1 MVRSVALRH
10 ASRVI
15 VLIVTPSD
23 FSVATPAPASA
34 LFDWAESANGQ
45 QINDSGQCGASL
57 LPRDDD
63 VVLVLPPRA
72 LSWHRVALPKVAS
85 NRLRAALEGML
96 EDRLLTDV
104 TELHFA
110 LEPGGKSG
118 QAVWVAACNK
128 VWLRNWLQVLEGAG
142 RPVTRIVP
150 AMWPL
155 TQAGAPLAQPGAS
168 RSFELDVPAPI
179 HWAHNEGDQAWL
191 GSASELGVSCTP
203 LLEAS
208 SGLGGST
215 SSAAVKA
222 LMPSP
227 PDLPG
232 EPGEHDI
239 WLADPG
245 VAAVAE
251 RVLNQRFEL
260 VALPQWLL
268 RCAQSDWNLAQFD
281 LSLSAGARRGQRWR
295 RSLQR
300 WLSAPEWRP
309 ARWGVAA
316 LVAVQLVGLNT
327 AAWHERSMLAAKQQ
341 AVRQALQQT
350 FPQVTLVLDAP
361 VQMQRELARL
371 QQASGTLS
379 SGDLETLLGA
389 IDQASGGQSFL
400 PATIT
405 YAPGDGRFS
414 GWRATEDQLRAL
426 QQALERGGW
435 RVRLDGEEMSIKPPA
450 P

>member
-1 MVRSVALRH
+1 MVRSVASRH

-15 VLIVTPSD
+15 VLIVTPSN

-34 LFDWAESANGQ
+34 LFDWAASGNGQ
-45 QINDSGQCGASL
+45 QITDTGQCGASL
-57 LPRDDD
+57 LPHDDD

-72 LSWHRVALPKVAS
+72 VSWHRVALPKVAA
-85 NRLRAALEGML
+85 NRLRAALDGLL

-128 VWLRNWLQVLEGAG
+128 VWLRSWLQILEGAG
-142 RPVTRIVP
+142 RPVSRIAP

-155 TQAGAPLAQPGAS
+155 AHAAAPLTPSGAS
-168 RSFELDVPAPI
+168 RSFELDLPAPI
-179 HWAHNEGDQAWL
+179 HWAHHESGQAWL
-191 GSASELGVSCTP
+191 ASASVLGVICTP

-208 SGLGGST
+208 SSLGGST
-215 SSAAVKA
+215 SAAAVKA
-222 LMPSP
+222 LMPPSTGHP
-227 PDLPG
+227 EAG
-232 EPGEHDI
+232 EQDI

-295 RSLQR
+295 RSLRR

-316 LVAVQLVGLNT
+316 LVVVHLVGLNT

-341 AVRQALQQT
+341 AVRQALQQA

-371 QQASGTLS
+371 QQASGMLS
-379 SGDLETLLGA
+379 SADLETLLGA
-389 IDQASGGQSFL
+389 IDQASGGQSFM
-400 PATIT
+400 PATIAYT
-405 YAPGDGRFS
+405 PGDGRFS

-435 RVRLDGEEMSIKPPA
+435 RVRFDGNELSINPPA